1 MDKPLA
7 PRTPN
12 DSAKSAEQ
20 PKGNN
25 SGSKQPAG
33 KPERNSQTSDNAQTP
48 GKHER
53 SQQKH
58 AQVEK
63 SAVDRSP
70 KKS

>member
-1 MDKPLA
+1 MNKPLV

-20 PKGNN
+20 SKGNN
-25 SGSKQPAG
+25 SGGKQPAG
-33 KPERNSQTSDNAQTP
+33 KPERNSQKSDNAQIP
-48 GKHER
+48 DKHER

-63 SAVDRSP
+63 SAVDRGP